1 MAKGNRRRSITQ
13 FRTGERHSQ
22 TKYQKT
28 PVAPRPIVRPDLEDK
43 DDVHQASTG
52 ELTLRDL
59 NGQFVNDTCVLRP
72 RKTTQVI
79 DRKYREYLNE
89 VGEFSVING
98 NNSNL
103 YGLLHLDKTTEFF
116 NDANRQHRHHN
127 FGCIGGLVWDYPRC
141 INRGVCK
148 EMNLKCDTCSFKTEY
163 PRPLYHYDSTSVKGR
178 PAAAPNKS
186 LQVALARQG
195 IGPKGLIDLIH
206 GMHMEAPALSG
217 LYKSGAQTTDIL
229 VDANQKDMG
238 TKLEEVQQT
247 NVRMG
252 RPKNLISLEAD
263 GMYNNPISSGVGKTP
278 FQAASQATFLGVEN
292 VTRNKYIVHAGTYNK
307 LCHSCSNKGQH
318 DHVNC
323 TRNLNP
329 QDTIG
334 NEGLYLKNA
343 VNDINA
349 QDCYVTH
356 VTLDGDSNANKVA
369 RTLSQKG
376 KSRELV
382 EEIEVHRCVRHLS
395 QSVRQQIRNLTL
407 SKNAFPA
414 AKTAEQ
420 RAVIQKRFA
429 LDIVLRC
436 NAEATSIV
444 KAHVGDKAS
453 IQEEFRFVPDYVLSC
468 YMGDCTECLQ
478 RSRICTRKKPWHRP
492 YLSTMKTI
500 VVTRDLLE
508 PSDSDLTSLRQCLE
522 KRFNTKSLSIYLNKT
537 TNKSE
542 GTNRAILKSVP
553 RHITFSRCFPGRVHA
568 AVHSVNNKSG
578 LSMLKLC
585 RAVGATLP
593 DQLVPRLKKSDKR
606 DDYIKAYKKS
616 CPYKQKQ
623 CQKRHEMYE
632 LYDNKKEKMHYNKF
646 MVDKS
651 ERQEVQ
657 YSDHSYY
664 TLRSSKSNPQ

>member
-1 MAKGNRRRSITQ
+1 MTKGKLRRSKTF
-13 FRTGERHSQ
+13 FRTGEKHSQ
-22 TKYQKT
+22 PNHVDT
-28 PVAPRPIVRPDLEDK
+28 PVVSRPIVRPNSEDINDL
-43 DDVHQASTG
+43 HQARTG
-52 ELTLRDL
+52 ELLLRDL
-59 NGQFVNDTCVLRP
+59 NGQFMGDTCVLRP
-72 RKTTQVI
+72 RKTAQKI
-79 DRKYREYLNE
+79 EKSYNEYLNE
-89 VGEFSVING
+89 VGEFSITT
-98 NNSNL
+98 NNNNL
-103 YGLLHLDKTTEFF
+103 YGLLHLEKTTEFF
-116 NDANRQHRHHN
+116 NDAYRQHRQHN
-127 FGCIGGLVWDYPRC
+127 CSCIGSLTWDYSRC

-148 EMNLKCDTCSFKTEY
+148 EMSLKCDRCSFKTEY
-163 PRPLYHYDSTSVKGR
+163 PRPLYHYDSTFEKGR

-229 VDANQKDMG
+229 VNTNQRDMSS
-238 TKLEEVQQT
+238 KLEEVQQT
-247 NVRMG
+247 NIRMG

-263 GMYNNPISSGVGKTP
+263 GMYNNPISSGFGKTP
-278 FQAASQATFLGVEN
+278 FQAASQATFIGLEN
-292 VTRNKYIVHAGTYNK
+292 VTKNKYIVHAGTYNK
-307 LCHSCSNKGQH
+307 LCHSCSQKGQH
-318 DHVNC
+318 DHKNC

-334 NEGLYLKNA
+334 NEGQYLKNA
-343 VNDINA
+343 VTDINSK
-349 QDCYVTH
+349 DCYVSH

-369 RTLSQKG
+369 KNLSQK
-376 KSRELV
+376 SDSSV
-382 EEIEVHRCVRHLS
+382 EIEIHRCIRHLS

-407 SKNAFPA
+407 SKNTFPA

-420 RAVIQKRFA
+420 RAVVQKRFA

-444 KAHVGDKAS
+444 KAHMGDKAS

-468 YMGDCTECLQ
+468 YMGDCTGCLQ
-478 RSRICTRKKPWHRP
+478 RSRICTRAKPWHRP

-508 PSDSDLTSLRQCLE
+508 PSDSDLTSLRECLE
-522 KRFNTKSLSIYLNKT
+522 KRFNSKYLSIHLNKT

-542 GTNRAILKSVP
+542 GTNRAILKSIP

-585 RAVGATLP
+585 HAVGATLP
-593 DQLVPRLKKSDKR
+593 NQLVSTLKKSDKR

-616 CPYKQKQ
+616 CSYKQKQ
-623 CQKRHEMYE
+623 SQKRLEKYAMY
-632 LYDNKKEKMHYNKF
+632 DDKKEMQHYNKF
-646 MVDKS
+646 MVDKRDG
-651 ERQEVQ
+651 RQAQ
-657 YSDHSYY
+657 CSDHSSY
-664 TLRSSKSNPQ
+664 TLRSSKLIP